1 MKNLTVSQK
10 IFLLAAMAITIM
22 ASAMVYRT
30 FEATEAIVAERK
42 TMLVGMNDV
51 AVSILEQYHKQEVA
65 GTMTREAAQKAAIT
79 EVMALRYGKEGYFW
93 INDLDGI
100 MVAHA
105 MKPAMNGK
113 SQLDLK
119 DPNGVYIFREMI
131 KVARESGEGYVDYW
145 WPKPGN
151 EDPVQKYSHIK
162 AYAPW
167 NYIVG
172 NGVYG
177 DDIAAIQRQAM
188 IQTGLIILFAVIAN
202 IGCAFGIG
210 RSISLP
216 LNRLKDVMAR
226 VAHNDTSEAVPHVD
240 RGDEIGKIAGALV
253 LLRNSMIERQ
263 ELERNKDAQQAA
275 IDESRRRTEDVTRAS
290 HEKQQ
295 AVVARFAKAFEQ
307 LSGGDLTVR
316 IDELPGEYRKLGDD
330 FNMAIGNLSETMARI
345 SSSTGTLT
353 RSIDEI
359 NVAVGQLSTRTESQA
374 ANLEETAAAI
384 AEISKTVRDSD
395 TNIKTART
403 MASEAKTDAAT
414 SGGIVNQAIEA
425 MGRIENSSSRIGEI
439 IGVIDEIAFQT
450 NLLALNAGV
459 EAARAGEAGKGFAV
473 VAQEV
478 RELAQRSATAARE
491 IKALINESSSQVG
504 AGVELVEATGKA
516 LSGIDHHVIG
526 INDAILRVAA
536 LAQEQSAGI
545 SEINT
550 AINQIDQMTQHNAA
564 MVEETTAATMTLAA
578 EAQSLQELLAA
589 FRIGMPSQQQA
600 HRRVA

>member
-51 AVSILEQYHKQEVA
+51 AISILEQYHKQEVA
-65 GTMTREAAQKAAIT
+65 GTMTREAAQKAAIA

-105 MKPAMNGK
+105 MKPAMNGT

-131 KVARESGEGYVDYW
+131 KVAKERGEGYVDYW

-151 EDPVQKYSHIK
+151 EDPVLKYSHIK
-162 AYAPW
+162 SYAPW
-167 NYIVG
+167 SYIVG

-177 DDIAAIQRQAM
+177 DDIASIERQAM

-210 RSISLP
+210 RSISRP
-216 LNRLKDVMAR
+216 LNGLKDVMAR
-226 VAHNDTSEAVPHVD
+226 VANNDTSEPVPHVD

-253 LLRNSMIERQ
+253 LLRNSVIERQ

-275 IDESRRRTEDVTRAS
+275 IDESRRRTEDMTRAS

-295 AVVARFAKAFEQ
+295 AVVTRFAQAFEQ

-403 MASEAKTDAAT
+403 MAGEAKTDAAK

-545 SEINT
+545 GEINT

-600 HRRVA
+600 QRRVA